1 VHRGEFLDIIV
12 RRNNVNKTKLA
23 EKAGYDRT
31 TYYYHIKQHDLDY
44 AILNAYG
51 KHIPYDFTLD
61 FPEMLKEYSIGNQ
74 PIHTLE
80 GMKKDR
86 DFWKE
91 EYTKQYQ
98 ENQRLKEEIESLK
111 KQKK

>member
-1 VHRGEFLDIIV
+1 MHRGEFLDVIV

-31 TYYYHIKQHDLDY
+31 TYYYHIKQPDLDF

-51 KHIPYDFTLD
+51 KHIPYDFSIN
-61 FPEMLKEYSIGNQ
+61 FPEMLSEFPLGNA
-74 PIHTLE
+74 PINTFE

-98 ENQRLKEEIESLK
+98 ENKTLKEELEKLRK
-111 KQKK
+111 TDK

>member
-1 VHRGEFLDIIV
+1 M
-12 RRNNVNKTKLA
+12 
-23 EKAGYDRT
+23 
-31 TYYYHIKQHDLDY
+31 
-44 AILNAYG
+44 LN
-51 KHIPYDFTLD
+51 
-61 FPEMLKEYSIGNQ
+61 EYSIGNQ

-98 ENQRLKEEIESLK
+98 ENQWLKEEIEALK